1 MHGRCKGTQNGCI
14 HCGLEKPTK
23 TKPERISNLG
33 VPKSPAMPGIGYYK
47 LSTAV
52 GSFNFRSP
60 LYGRSRSRGRVPL
73 YKTPFTVFPRSPCFV
88 LTFPFTVLDD
98 MVASGLQLSEHPH
111 LEKYI
116 KDEKLVMP
124 DIFSFRKQPIK
135 GLYIIYRFTLLLVLL
150 PSWILR
156 YALPSWRPRR
166 SWTLT
171 QAVWVRAH
179 SYSLRSFTMENLS
192 FIRYSI

>member
-1 MHGRCKGTQNGCI
+1 MHGRCKGTQNECI

-33 VPKSPAMPGIGYYK
+33 VPESPEMPGIGHYK

-52 GSFNFRSP
+52 GSVNAWSP
-60 LYGRSRSRGRVPL
+60 LYGRSRSRGRIPL
-73 YKTPFTVFPRSPCFV
+73 YKTPFTVPPALFSP
-88 LTFPFTVLDD
+88 FPFTVLDD
-98 MVASGLQLSEHPH
+98 MVASGLRLSEHPH

-124 DIFSFRKQPIK
+124 DMFSFRKQPIK

-171 QAVWVRAH
+171 QAIWVRAH
-179 SYSLRSFTMENLS
+179 SYSLRSFSLENLS